1 MASARRDDLAKRL
14 AERLDKA
21 PVKGRAMSTPA
32 LAARESGSRSSAKSA
47 SKSSKPN
54 RRSAQKSTP
63 KPQRSSPPAA
73 KQRPERGRRGAAGT
87 VLRGHLVPEAVHGE
101 ARRRKAAMRTERDR
115 RLTWNDVMLEGVEL
129 LVSRPPAAVLAEL
142 DAADPGTTRRRLV
155 QATLPLAF
163 DQRLVELQLD
173 LDEIADRSVTY
184 EQLWTEALR
193 LWLRSSS

>member
-32 LAARESGSRSSAKSA
+32 LAARQSGSRSSAKSA
-47 SKSSKPN
+47 SKSTTTST
-54 RRSAQKSTP
+54 RRSAP
-63 KPQRSSPPAA
+63 KPQRTSPPAA
-73 KQRPERGRRGAAGT
+73 KERAERGRRGAAGT

-184 EQLWTEALR
+184 EQLWTAALR